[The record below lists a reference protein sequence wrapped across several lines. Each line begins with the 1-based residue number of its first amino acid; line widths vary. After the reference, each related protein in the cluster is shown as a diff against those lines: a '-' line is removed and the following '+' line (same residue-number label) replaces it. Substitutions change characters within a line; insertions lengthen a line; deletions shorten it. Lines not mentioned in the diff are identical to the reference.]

1 MAACCWFE
9 YSTGDF
15 SPAGPLMHSTK
26 SISATLVFCSHFPQV
41 EANVLRL
48 SHTHKIII
56 SRILSTHWPADQNSK
71 KLREND
77 LVWLVEEL
85 TLLFFFFYH
94 LRSDRQTKRIRACQ
108 QKPHELADSM
118 SPGQIFINLTR
129 RQARDFR
136 KLSMIDCAAIND
148 LNS

>member
-1 MAACCWFE
+1 M
-9 YSTGDF
+9 
-15 SPAGPLMHSTK
+15 
-26 SISATLVFCSHFPQV
+26 
-41 EANVLRL
+41 
-48 SHTHKIII
+48 
-56 SRILSTHWPADQNSK
+56 
-71 KLREND
+71 
-77 LVWLVEEL
+77 EEL